1 MERTPE
7 GTWIIR
13 DYEADTIALAISD
26 RCDTTLKWYRTA
38 TAAHAELA
46 EYFAQSYRE
55 ACKLYKQFFG
65 AEYPA
70 DPAEGAV
77 PPVSTLE

>member
-7 GTWIIR
+7 GTWIISGK
-13 DYEADTIALAISD
+13 EADTVALAISD
-26 RCDTTLKWYRTA
+26 RCDATLQWYRT
-38 TAAHAELA
+38 TVESCGTA
-46 EYFAQSYRE
+46 EYFAQQFND

-65 AEYPA
+65 AEYPV